1 MGIGLEL
8 GSKRGT
14 GSAVAA
20 LQSPR
25 ACNSSSWSARARDDA
40 AEAAG
45 SAAHLALPYWFDG
58 ARDVGDAHALLLAA
72 LSGKVGTRTWRCRA
86 GLMVR
91 EASVTL
97 ALYSS
102 LP

>member
-1 MGIGLEL
+1 LGIGLEL

-72 LSGKVGTRTWRCRA
+72 LGGEVGGARGAAVLDDGARGVGDA
-86 GLMVR
+86 
-91 EASVTL
+91 L

-102 LP
+102 LL